1 MTVYVGKNVQVI
13 ITKTTEGDMG
23 SFIAQEVTFE
33 PKQAIEAIDALGS
46 DEVQAWA
53 PGLKTYE
60 GTIREA
66 FKVGADGKKILDR
79 TAPFQDSLKE
89 YTMKLVWDD
98 GQTGHKI
105 TVTLTG
111 VIFPEPS
118 IASPKNAPAYITTRF
133 RAKSATVSI
142 E

>member
-33 PKQAIEAIDALGS
+33 PKQAIEAIDALNS

-66 FKVGADGKKILDR
+66 FKVGSDGKTMLDR
-79 TAPFQDSLKE
+79 AAPFQDSLEE

-133 RAKSATVSI
+133 RAKSASISI

>member
-1 MTVYVGKNVQVI
+1 M
-13 ITKTTEGDMG
+13 
-23 SFIAQEVTFE
+23 
-33 PKQAIEAIDALGS
+33 
-46 DEVQAWA
+46 
-53 PGLKTYE
+53 
-60 GTIREA
+60 
-66 FKVGADGKKILDR
+66 LDR
-79 TAPFQDSLKE
+79 AAPFQDSLEE
-89 YTMKLVWDD
+89 YTMKLIWDD

-133 RAKSATVSI
+133 RAKSASISI